1 MEWNELLNQLSQG
14 IEKNKLTD
22 LKIKLVQGH
31 FNRKA
36 AGVFKIKESLVF
48 EIIKYNENHL
58 QNRIIQTI
66 FEQEQGQLIFELFVF
81 CQRKNIA
88 IPPIALNSATNCA
101 IKNKSFAKYIMP
113 IVSESGL
120 QIISLFDQYS
130 PLIPSKIKSYFTETH
145 PKDSLAWFGYWV
157 EINEI
162 EAMNWL
168 IQNFNKLEEK
178 LRPKF
183 LQQIPKLNIE
193 NFDGIRFIQEII
205 GKNKNDI
212 SIQCIRLLSM
222 IPESYLYK
230 EIAVEI
236 NSLINNQKFTDF
248 ESITLFKKFKLK
260 TNKIIELVNPDII
273 EERNLKSY
281 FSYCEKNNFL
291 IEILTAL
298 HKYKCRKSSI
308 HFLEFLF
315 SKDLLIEKYDL
326 GKISEFL
333 SHEEVNQFA
342 LKWISTNKEN
352 ADIEALLFY
361 LSPMKIYWKDEL
373 ISEILALENYT
384 KIQKLY
390 NMQVFY
396 DQLPFKINPNSKLL
410 SALIDKNIISSTTIL
425 NPKHVI
431 QFRKELRL
439 M

>member
-1 MEWNELLNQLSQG
+1 MQLWIG
-14 IEKNKLTD
+14 L
-22 LKIKLVQGH
+22 
-31 FNRKA
+31 
-36 AGVFKIKESLVF
+36 
-48 EIIKYNENHL
+48 EN
-58 QNRIIQTI
+58 
-66 FEQEQGQLIFELFVF
+66 
-81 CQRKNIA
+81 
-88 IPPIALNSATNCA
+88 
-101 IKNKSFAKYIMP
+101 
-113 IVSESGL
+113 
-120 QIISLFDQYS
+120 FDQ
-130 PLIPSKIKSYFTETH
+130 
-145 PKDSLAWFGYWV
+145 
-157 EINEI
+157 
-162 EAMNWL
+162 
-168 IQNFNKLEEK
+168 LEEK
-178 LRPKF
+178 LKSKF
-183 LQQIPKLNIE
+183 LEQITINEE
-193 NFDGIRFIQEII
+193 NQEGIHFIQELV
-205 GKNKNDI
+205 GKYKNET

-236 NSLINNQKFTDF
+236 NSIINNQKFTDI

-281 FSYCEKNNFL
+281 FSYCENNNFL

-352 ADIEALLFY
+352 TDIEALLFF

-410 SALIDKNIISSTTIL
+410 SELIDKNIISSTTIL

>member
-36 AGVFKIKESLVF
+36 AGVFLIKESLVF

-66 FEQEQGQLIFELFVF
+66 FEEEQGQLIFELFVF

-101 IKNKSFAKYIMP
+101 MKNRSLAKYIIP
-113 IVSESGL
+113 IIGESGL

-130 PLIPSKIKSYFTETH
+130 PLIPSKIKSYFTKTH
-145 PKDSLAWFGYWV
+145 PKDSLAWFNYWWA
-157 EINEI
+157 IDI
-162 EAMNWL
+162 STALDWL
-168 IQNFNKLEEK
+168 RENFDQLEEK
-178 LRPKF
+178 LKSKF
-183 LQQIPKLNIE
+183 LEQITINEE
-193 NFDGIRFIQEII
+193 NQEGIHFIQELV
-205 GKNKNDI
+205 GKYKNET
-212 SIQCIRLLSM
+212 SIQCIRLLSL
-222 IPESYLYK
+222 IPESIQYK
-230 EIAVEI
+230 ELASEI
-236 NSLINNQKFTDF
+236 NSLIKNQHFDNIEDISHYTKY
-248 ESITLFKKFKLK
+248 KLK
-260 TNKIIELVNPDII
+260 INKIIELINPDFI
-273 EERNLKSY
+273 EEQYIKSY
-281 FSYCEKNNFL
+281 FNYCEKNNFL

-352 ADIEALLFY
+352 TDIEALLFF

-410 SALIDKNIISSTTIL
+410 SELIDKNIISSTTIL